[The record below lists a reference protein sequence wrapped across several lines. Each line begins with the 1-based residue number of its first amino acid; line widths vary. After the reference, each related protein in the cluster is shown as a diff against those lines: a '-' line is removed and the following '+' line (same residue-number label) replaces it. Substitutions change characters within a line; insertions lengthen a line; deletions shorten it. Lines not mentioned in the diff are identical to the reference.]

1 MGIKNVMMHERS
13 VLDCI
18 NDGCMYYCSA
28 IKGTMYAQNVCLCY
42 FVSVPFE

>member
-28 IKGTMYAQNVCLCY
+28 IKGTMYGQEYLFMLLHICL
-42 FVSVPFE
+42 V